1 MACCVVSSSNLLYA
15 LGLLEMSESAES
27 VELIKLP
34 VSQLTLGMFVC
45 AIDKSDQG
53 RLAIANAGQI
63 KHKDAIAKLTKN
75 GIKFVWV
82 DTERSAEHCGFK
94 RKASNNI
101 PPEPKKPLVTRENQQ
116 KQAQVILTEAKDLIR
131 KVLSETFE
139 GKAIEVAPFEALADS
154 MIESVLLDEDALR
167 CMSALRSKD
176 AYLLEHS
183 VNVAFLLVTFGK
195 YLKLDR
201 SILREMA
208 VGGILHDIGK
218 IKVDNKVLHKPGKLT
233 PEEFEHMKLH
243 QVYALE
249 IMNETK
255 GLSQVSKDVCLM
267 HHEKLDGRGYPRGLK
282 AEEIPLHGR
291 MSCIVDIF
299 DALTATRC
307 YKEAMSP
314 AAAFKI
320 LLSLTPFHLDQELVY
335 EFIRCVGV
343 YPVGSLVELSDG
355 RVGIV
360 WTSKDR
366 DALHPIVK
374 CFYSLK
380 AKRYTDVVMVDLLKS
395 ELHIERGVS
404 PSSLDIDPKPFY

>member
-1 MACCVVSSSNLLYA
+1 
-15 LGLLEMSESAES
+15 MSEPAES
-27 VELIKLP
+27 VDLIKLP
-34 VSQLTLGMFVC
+34 VSQLTLGMFVS
-45 AIDKSDQG
+45 AIDKSDKGQ
-53 RLAIANAGQI
+53 LAIANAGQI
-63 KHKDAIAKLTKN
+63 KHKDAILKLARS

-82 DTERSAEHCGFK
+82 DMGRSADHCIFGK
-94 RKASNNI
+94 KTSNDASAGN
-101 PPEPKKPLVTRENQQ
+101 KKSLMTREKQQ
-116 KQAQVILTEAKDLIR
+116 EQAQIILTEAKDLIR

-139 GKAIEVAPFEALADS
+139 GKAIEVTPFEALADS
-154 MIESVLLDEDALR
+154 MIESVMLDADALK

-195 YLKLDR
+195 YLNLDR
-201 SILREMA
+201 AMLQDMA

-243 QVYALE
+243 QVYAIE
-249 IMNETK
+249 IIRETN
-255 GLSQVSKDVCLM
+255 GLSQISKDICLM
-267 HHEKLDGRGYPRGLK
+267 HHEKLDGRGYPKGLK
-282 AEEIPLHGR
+282 GDEIPLHGR

-314 AAAFKI
+314 AAAFRI
-320 LLSLTPFHLDQELVY
+320 LLSLTPFHLDQQLVY
-335 EFIRCVGV
+335 EFIRCIGI

-355 RVGIV
+355 RIGIV
-360 WTSKDR
+360 WASKDR

-380 AKRYTDVVMVDLLKS
+380 VKRYTDVAMVDLLKS
-395 ELHIERGVS
+395 ELYIERGIS
-404 PSSLDIDPKPFY
+404 PGSLDIDPTPFY

>member
-1 MACCVVSSSNLLYA
+1 
-15 LGLLEMSESAES
+15 MSEPAES
-27 VELIKLP
+27 VDLIKLP
-34 VSQLTLGMFVC
+34 VSQLTLGMFVS
-45 AIDKSDQG
+45 AIDKSDKG
-53 RLAIANAGQI
+53 PLAIANAGQI
-63 KHKDAIAKLTKN
+63 KHKDAILKLARS

-82 DTERSAEHCGFK
+82 DMGRSADHCIFGK
-94 RKASNNI
+94 KTSNDASAGN
-101 PPEPKKPLVTRENQQ
+101 KKNLMTREKQQ
-116 KQAQVILTEAKDLIR
+116 EQAQIILTEAKDLIR

-139 GKAIEVAPFEALADS
+139 GKAIEVTPFEALADS
-154 MIESVLLDEDALR
+154 MIESVMLDADALK

-195 YLKLDR
+195 YLNLDR
-201 SILREMA
+201 AMLQDMA

-243 QVYALE
+243 QVYAIE
-249 IMNETK
+249 IIRETN
-255 GLSQVSKDVCLM
+255 GLSQISKDICLM
-267 HHEKLDGRGYPRGLK
+267 HHEKLDGRGYPKGLK
-282 AEEIPLHGR
+282 GDEIPLHGR

-314 AAAFKI
+314 AAAFRI
-320 LLSLTPFHLDQELVY
+320 LLSLTPFHLDQQLVY
-335 EFIRCVGV
+335 EFIRCIGI

-355 RVGIV
+355 RIGIV
-360 WTSKDR
+360 WASKDR

-380 AKRYTDVVMVDLLKS
+380 VKRYTDVAMVDLLKS
-395 ELHIERGVS
+395 ELYIERGIS
-404 PSSLDIDPKPFY
+404 PGSLDIDPTPFY

>member
-1 MACCVVSSSNLLYA
+1 
-15 LGLLEMSESAES
+15 MSESAES

-34 VSQLTLGMFVC
+34 VSQLTLGMFVS
-45 AIDKSDQG
+45 AIDKNDKGQ
-53 RLAIANAGQI
+53 LAIANAGQI
-63 KHKDAIAKLTKN
+63 KHKDAILKLAKS

-82 DTERSAEHCGFK
+82 DADRSAEHCGLK
-94 RKASNNI
+94 KKITNDNQIDNKKALISRD
-101 PPEPKKPLVTRENQQ
+101 KQ
-116 KQAQVILTEAKDLIR
+116 QAQAKVMLTEAKDLIR

-139 GKAIEVAPFEALADS
+139 GKAIEVAPFEALADT
-154 MIESVLLDEDALR
+154 MIESVMLDDDALK

-201 SILREMA
+201 VMLREMA

-249 IMNETK
+249 IMNETT
-255 GLSQVSKDVCLM
+255 GLSQISKDICLM

-282 AEEIPLHGR
+282 GDEIPRHGR

-335 EFIRCVGV
+335 EFIRCIGV

-360 WTSKDR
+360 WASKDR

-380 AKRYTDVVMVDLLKS
+380 VKRYTDVAMVDLLKS
-395 ELHIERGVS
+395 ELYIERGVS
-404 PSSLDIDPKPFY
+404 PSTLDIDPTPFY

>member
-1 MACCVVSSSNLLYA
+1 MN
-15 LGLLEMSESAES
+15 ESAGL
-27 VELIKLP
+27 VDLIKLP

-45 AIDKSDQG
+45 AIDKPDKGQ
-53 RLAIANAGQI
+53 LAITNAGQI
-63 KHKDAIAKLTKN
+63 KHKDTIAQLTKN

-82 DTERSAEHCGFK
+82 DAQRSAEHCGLSK
-94 RKASNNI
+94 ETITHPHPHVVPVTPIASETESQKVPI
-101 PPEPKKPLVTRENQQ
+101 SREKQQ
-116 KQAQVILTEAKDLIR
+116 DQAKVMLIEAKDLIR

-139 GKAIEVAPFEALADS
+139 GKAIEVGPFEALADN
-154 MIESVLLDEDALR
+154 MIESVMLDADALK

-195 YLKLDR
+195 YLQFDR
-201 SILREMA
+201 DKLREMA

-243 QVYALE
+243 QVYALA
-249 IMNETK
+249 IMNEAK
-255 GLSQVSKDVCLM
+255 GLSQLSKDICLM

-282 AEEIPLHGR
+282 GDEIPLHGR

-335 EFIRCVGV
+335 DFIRCVGI

-355 RVGIV
+355 QIGIV

-366 DALHPIVK
+366 DALHPVVK
-374 CFYSLK
+374 CFYSIK
-380 AKRYTDVVMVDLLKS
+380 FKRYTEVTMVDLLQS
-395 ELHIERGVS
+395 ELYVERGVS
-404 PSSLDIDPKPFY
+404 PSSLDIDPTPFY

>member
-1 MACCVVSSSNLLYA
+1 MGDDSCRPIFGVTDMNKA
-15 LGLLEMSESAES
+15 AEPL
-27 VELIKLP
+27 ELIKLP
-34 VSQLTLGMFVC
+34 VTQLTLGMFVS
-45 AIDKSDQG
+45 AIDKADRGQI
-53 RLAIANAGQI
+53 AIANAGQI
-63 KHKDAIAKLTKN
+63 KHKDAIAKLIKN

-82 DTERSAEHCGFK
+82 DIERSADHCGLKKFRPVAP
-94 RKASNNI
+94 RKS
-101 PPEPKKPLVTRENQQ
+101 KVSREQHQ
-116 KQAQVILTEAKDLIR
+116 KQAQSILTEAKDLIR

-139 GKAIEVAPFEALADS
+139 GKAIEVEPFESLADS
-154 MIESVLLDEDALR
+154 MIESVMLDADALK
-167 CMSALRSKD
+167 CISALRSKD

-195 YLKLDR
+195 YLKLER
-201 SILREMA
+201 ETLRDLA

-218 IKVDNKVLHKPGKLT
+218 IKVDNKILHKPAKLT

-249 IMNETK
+249 VMNNAP

-282 AEEIPLHGR
+282 DEEIPLHGR

-299 DALTATRC
+299 DALTANRC

-320 LLSLTPFHLDQELVY
+320 LLSLTPFHLDQQLVY
-335 EFIRCVGV
+335 EFIRCIGV
-343 YPVGSLVELSDG
+343 YPVGSLVQLSDG

-360 WTSKDR
+360 WTAKDR
-366 DALHPIVK
+366 DVLHPIVK
-374 CFYSLK
+374 CFYSVK
-380 AKRYTDVVMVDLLKS
+380 AKRYTDVVFIDLLKS
-395 ELHIERGVS
+395 DLHIDKGIS
-404 PSSLDIDPKPFY
+404 PGALEIDPAPFY

>member
-1 MACCVVSSSNLLYA
+1 
-15 LGLLEMSESAES
+15 MSESAES

-34 VSQLTLGMFVC
+34 VSQLTLGMFVS
-45 AIDKSDQG
+45 AIDKNDKGQ
-53 RLAIANAGQI
+53 LAIANAGQI
-63 KHKDAIAKLTKN
+63 KHKDAILKLAKS

-82 DTERSAEHCGFK
+82 DADRSAEHCGLK
-94 RKASNNI
+94 KKITNDNQIDNKKALISRD
-101 PPEPKKPLVTRENQQ
+101 KQ
-116 KQAQVILTEAKDLIR
+116 QAQAKVMLTEAKDLIR

-139 GKAIEVAPFEALADS
+139 GKAIEVAPFEALADT
-154 MIESVLLDEDALR
+154 MIESVMLDADALK

-201 SILREMA
+201 VMLREMA

-249 IMNETK
+249 IMNETN
-255 GLSQVSKDVCLM
+255 GLSQISKDICLM

-282 AEEIPLHGR
+282 GDEIPRHGR

-335 EFIRCVGV
+335 EFIRCIGV

-360 WTSKDR
+360 WASKDR

-380 AKRYTDVVMVDLLKS
+380 VKRYTDVAMVDLLKS
-395 ELHIERGVS
+395 ELYIERGVS
-404 PSSLDIDPKPFY
+404 PSTLDIDPTPFY

>member
-1 MACCVVSSSNLLYA
+1 
-15 LGLLEMSESAES
+15 MSESAET

-34 VSQLTLGMFVC
+34 VSQLTLGMFVS
-45 AIDKSDQG
+45 AIDKNDQG
-53 RLAIANAGQI
+53 QLAIANAGQI
-63 KHKDAIAKLTKN
+63 KHKDAILKLAKS

-82 DTERSAEHCGFK
+82 DTERSAEHCGLK
-94 RKASNNI
+94 KKSTNDSQPDNRKA
-101 PPEPKKPLVTRENQQ
+101 LVSRDKQ
-116 KQAQVILTEAKDLIR
+116 QAQAKVMLTEAKDLIR

-139 GKAIEVAPFEALADS
+139 GKAIEVAPFEALADT
-154 MIESVLLDEDALR
+154 MIESVMLDADALK

-201 SILREMA
+201 VMLREMA

-249 IMNETK
+249 IMNETT
-255 GLSQVSKDVCLM
+255 GLSQISKDICLM

-282 AEEIPLHGR
+282 GDEIPRHGR

-335 EFIRCVGV
+335 EFIRCIGV

-360 WTSKDR
+360 WASKDR

-380 AKRYTDVVMVDLLKS
+380 VKRYTDVAMVDLLKS
-395 ELHIERGVS
+395 ELYIERGVS
-404 PSSLDIDPKPFY
+404 PSSLDIDPTPFY